1 MRRGRVGKI
10 GGGGEAMTMVKEDT
24 TSFLRKE
31 IEMVEREINKRRKF
45 SGRRKY
51 GTTTEKKMNKI

>member
-10 GGGGEAMTMVKEDT
+10 GGGREAMTMVKEDT

-31 IEMVEREINKRRKF
+31 TEREIDKRRKF
-45 SGRRKY
+45 SGRGKY